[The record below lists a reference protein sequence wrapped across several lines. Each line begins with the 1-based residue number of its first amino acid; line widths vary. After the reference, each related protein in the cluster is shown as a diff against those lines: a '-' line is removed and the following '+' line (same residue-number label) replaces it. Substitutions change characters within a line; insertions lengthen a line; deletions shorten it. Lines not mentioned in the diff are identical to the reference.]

1 MTAPVPDGR
10 PPDMPGS
17 EPPERDII
25 ELVREAC
32 SLDPGRPALIFED
45 GVSISRER
53 LWAETESFAGYLST
67 RIEPGD
73 RVAIMMQNRAE
84 FMVAWLAVTA
94 CRGILVALNPAA
106 RSHDA
111 GHVLRDS
118 AARIA
123 VVDADHAELLAE
135 LEAGC
140 PELTEI
146 IVATDGEPGGLS
158 AYAGP
163 GGPSGNTGPGG
174 LSGNTG
180 PGGPSS
186 NTGPGIP
193 ARPDEAR
200 GDLTNIFY
208 TSGTTG
214 PPKGCA
220 VGHDYWVRFADL
232 MAKQF
237 GITAAD
243 RIICCLQ
250 FFYNDPPW
258 MLLLALNAGT
268 TMVAMRRFSVSRYWR
283 VVHDLDVTVLFGIAS
298 TASLLLKAPVSD
310 DDRRHKVRLSIQVG
324 IPAPLHRDLVERWGV
339 PWVEAYGLTETGV
352 ITAMPVD
359 DAETMIGSGSI
370 GLPCP
375 GADVRVVRPDGSETD
390 DGQPGEIVVRAP
402 GLMRGYL
409 NKPEA
414 TAETFRGGWLHTG
427 DLGRRDAA
435 GYLYF
440 VGRIKDVI
448 RRAGENIAAAEVET
462 VLRSHPGVLEVAA
475 VPVPDELLGEEVKV
489 HILLGNGLT
498 PESVPPAELIA
509 FSADRLARYKVPR
522 FVEYRAE
529 DFDRTPSMRVKKE
542 ALDRS
547 ADSGRVW
554 DRSAELSW

>member
-1 MTAPVPDGR
+1 
-10 PPDMPGS
+10 MPGGQA
-17 EPPERDII
+17 PGQDLV

-32 SLDPGRPALIFED
+32 QADPASPALIFED
-45 GVSISRER
+45 GVSVSRGR
-53 LWAETESFAGYLST
+53 LWAEVASFAGYLST
-67 RIEPGD
+67 RIRPGD
-73 RVAIMMQNRAE
+73 RVVVMMPNRAE
-84 FMVAWLAVTA
+84 FMVAWLAVAA

-118 AARIA
+118 AAAIA
-123 VVDADHAELLAE
+123 IADAAHAELFAE
-135 LEAGC
+135 LQPGC
-140 PELTEI
+140 PDLAEI
-146 IVATDGEPGGLS
+146 IVAADGEPGGLS
-158 AYAGP
+158 GYAGP
-163 GGPSGNTGPGG
+163 GLPPRPG
-174 LSGNTG
+174 
-180 PGGPSS
+180 
-186 NTGPGIP
+186 
-193 ARPDEAR
+193 EAR

-220 VGHDYWVRFADL
+220 VGHDYWIRFADL
-232 MAKQF
+232 MAERF
-237 GITAAD
+237 SFTGAD
-243 RIICCLQ
+243 RMICCLQ

-258 MLLLALNAGT
+258 MLLLALRAGT
-268 TMVAMRRFSVSRYWR
+268 AMVAMRRFSVSRYWP
-283 VVHDLDVTVLFGIAS
+283 VVREHDVTVLFGIAS
-298 TASLLLKAPVSD
+298 TASLLLKAPPSEAD
-310 DDRRHKVRLSIQVG
+310 KKHKVRLSIQVG
-324 IPAPLHRDLVERWGV
+324 IPAPLHQDLVDRWGV

-352 ITAMPVD
+352 IVSMPVGQAD
-359 DAETMIGSGSI
+359 QMIGSGSI
-370 GLPCP
+370 GVPCP
-375 GADVRVVRPDGSETD
+375 GADVRILDPDGTECAGD
-390 DGQPGEIVVRAP
+390 QPGEIVVRAP

-427 DLGRRDAA
+427 DLGRRDSG

-475 VPVPDELLGEEVKV
+475 VPVPDELLGEEVKI
-489 HILLGNGLT
+489 HILLGNGHS

-542 ALDRS
+542 TLDRS
-547 ADSGRVW
+547 ADPGRVW
-554 DRSAELSW
+554 DRVAELSW

>member
-1 MTAPVPDGR
+1 
-10 PPDMPGS
+10 MPGRIA
-17 EPPERDII
+17 PDRDIV
-25 ELVREAC
+25 ELVRDSCHA
-32 SLDPGRPALIFED
+32 DPEIPALIFED
-45 GVSISRER
+45 GISVSRR
-53 LWAETESFAGYLST
+53 QLWAEIESFAGYLGS
-67 RIEPGD
+67 RIRPGD
-73 RVAIMMQNRAE
+73 RVAVMMPNRGE
-84 FMVAWLAVTA
+84 FMIAWLAVAA

-123 VVDADHAELLAE
+123 VVDTAHAALFTELQPD
-135 LEAGC
+135 C

-146 IVATDGEPGGLS
+146 IVAADGEPGGLA
-158 AYAGP
+158 AYSGP
-163 GGPSGNTGPGG
+163 GMPE
-174 LSGNTG
+174 
-180 PGGPSS
+180 
-186 NTGPGIP
+186 
-193 ARPDEAR
+193 RPVEAR

-220 VGHDYWVRFADL
+220 VGHDYWVRFAEL
-232 MAKQF
+232 MADQF
-237 GITAAD
+237 SFTAAD
-243 RIICCLQ
+243 RMICCLQ

-258 MLLLALNAGT
+258 MLLLALRAGT
-268 TMVAMRRFSVSRYWR
+268 SMVAMRRFSVSRYWPAVR
-283 VVHDLDVTVLFGIAS
+283 EHDVTVLFGIAS
-298 TASLLLKAPVSD
+298 TASLLLKAPVRD
-310 DDRRHKVRLSIQVG
+310 EDKQHKVRLSIQVG
-324 IPAPLHRDLVERWGV
+324 IPAPLHQDLVDRWGV

-352 ITAMPVD
+352 IVSMPVER
-359 DAETMIGSGSI
+359 ANQMIGSGSI

-375 GADVRVVRPDGSETD
+375 GADVRVLRPDGTECA
-390 DGQPGEIVVRAP
+390 DGEPGEIVVRAP

-409 NKPEA
+409 NRPTA
-414 TAETFRGGWLHTG
+414 TAETFRAGWLHTG
-427 DLGRRDAA
+427 DLGRCDTA

-475 VPVPDELLGEEVKV
+475 VPVPDDLLGEEVKV
-489 HILLGNGLT
+489 HILLGNGHSSA
-498 PESVPPAELIA
+498 SVPPAELIA

-542 ALDRS
+542 NLDRS
-547 ADSGRVW
+547 ADPARVW
-554 DRSAELSW
+554 DRSVELSW

>member
-1 MTAPVPDGR
+1 VTAPVPDGSTLRMPDGR
-10 PPDMPGS
+10 PRDMPGS

-25 ELVREAC
+25 ELVRDAC
-32 SLDPGRPALIFED
+32 SVDPGRPALIFED
-45 GVSISRER
+45 GVSVSRER
-53 LWAETESFAGYLST
+53 LWAETQSFAAYLST

-73 RVAIMMQNRAE
+73 RVAIMMPNRAE

-123 VVDADHAELLAE
+123 IVDRAHAVLLAE
-135 LEAGC
+135 LQPDC
-140 PELTEI
+140 PELAEV
-146 IVATDGEPGGLS
+146 IVAADGEPGGLS
-158 AYAGP
+158 AY
-163 GGPSGNTGPGG
+163 TGPGG
-174 LSGNTG
+174 VSGVAGAGLSGDA
-180 PGGPSS
+180 
-186 NTGPGIP
+186 GPGIP
-193 ARPDEAR
+193 RPAEAR

-232 MAKQF
+232 MARQF

-243 RIICCLQ
+243 RMICCLQ

-268 TMVAMRRFSVSRYWR
+268 TMVAMRRFSVSRYWP
-283 VVHDLDVTVLFGIAS
+283 VVRDRDVTVLFGIAS

-324 IPAPLHRDLVERWGV
+324 IPAPLHRDLVNRWGV

-352 ITAMPVD
+352 ITAMPIE
-359 DAETMIGSGSI
+359 DADKMIGSGSI
-370 GLPCP
+370 GLPCQ
-375 GADVRVVRPDGSETD
+375 GADVRVFRPDGTQAED
-390 DGQPGEIVVRAP
+390 DEPGEIVVRAP

-475 VPVPDELLGEEVKV
+475 VPVPDELLGEEVKIHV
-489 HILLGNGLT
+489 LLGNGLT
-498 PESVPPAELIA
+498 PDSVPPAELIS

-522 FVEYRAE
+522 FVEYRTE

>member
-1 MTAPVPDGR
+1 
-10 PPDMPGS
+10 MPGGG
-17 EPPERDII
+17 PPARDLV
-25 ELVREAC
+25 ELVRDAC
-32 SLDPGRPALIFED
+32 RADPSLPAIIFED
-45 GVSISRER
+45 GITVSRAR
-53 LWAETESFAGYLST
+53 LWAEIESFAGYLAA

-73 RVAIMMQNRAE
+73 RVAVMMPNRAE
-84 FMVAWLAVTA
+84 FMVTWLAVAA

-118 AARIA
+118 SARIA
-123 VVDADHAELLAE
+123 VVDGAHAALFAELQP
-135 LEAGC
+135 GC
-140 PELTEI
+140 PGLSEI
-146 IVATDGEPGGLS
+146 IVATDDEPGGLA
-158 AYAGP
+158 AY
-163 GGPSGNTGPGG
+163 TGPGG
-174 LSGNTG
+174 V
-180 PGGPSS
+180 
-186 NTGPGIP
+186 P
-193 ARPDEAR
+193 ARPDGAR

-232 MAKQF
+232 MAGLYSF
-237 GITAAD
+237 TAAD
-243 RIICCLQ
+243 RMICCLQ

-258 MLLLALNAGT
+258 MLLLALRAGT
-268 TMVAMRRFSVSRYWR
+268 SMVAMRKFSVSRYWP
-283 VVHDLDVTVLFGIAS
+283 VVRDLDVTVLFGIAS
-298 TASLLLKAPVSD
+298 TASLLLKAPASTA
-310 DDRRHKVRLSIQVG
+310 DRQHKVRLSIQVG
-324 IPAPLHRDLVERWGV
+324 IPAPLHQDLVDRWGV

-352 ITAMPVD
+352 ITAAPVGQ
-359 DAETMIGSGSI
+359 ASQLIGSGSI

-375 GADVRVVRPDGSETD
+375 GADVRIVHPDGSAAA

-409 NKPEA
+409 NKPQE

-427 DLGRRDAA
+427 DLGRRDEA

-440 VGRIKDVI
+440 AGRIKDVI

-475 VPVPDELLGEEVKV
+475 VPVPDDLLGEEVKV
-489 HILLGNGLT
+489 HVLLGNGQS
-498 PESVPPAELIA
+498 PESVPPAELIE
-509 FSADRLARYKVPR
+509 FSAGRLARYKVPR
-522 FVEYRAE
+522 YVEYRAE

-542 ALDRS
+542 SLDRS
-547 ADSGRVW
+547 ADPGRVW